1 VQRTRNEL
9 EVRLRVLLCQG
20 KQTGVLAAEV
30 DQAAGDTELWIQIPG
45 EPKPRVL
52 RRYAAPV
59 SAAGET
65 LGWMEV
71 FDDVTQ
77 AHELDQMKSEFIS
90 TVSHELRSPLTSIKG
105 ALALM
110 LDGKLDEESHELVA
124 VSKRNADR
132 LVRLVNDILDLSK
145 LEAGKLQLDLRPLDP
160 SALCSDAA
168 ASLDGWAQKAGVRLR
183 TCVEPALPCVRADAD
198 RIAQVLANLLSNA
211 LKFSPRGAEVVLS
224 AARDPR
230 GGVVFRVED
239 HGPGIAPEF
248 RDKLFTRFAQADRH
262 RREQSGTGL
271 GLAISRALVLEHRG
285 EIWVESELGRGAAFS
300 FMLPGEDGR

>member
-1 VQRTRNEL
+1 
-9 EVRLRVLLCQG
+9 VLSG
-20 KQTGVLAAEV
+20 RAREGAAT
-30 DQAAGDTELWIQIPG
+30 DNELWIQIPR

-71 FDDVTQ
+71 FDDVTE
-77 AHELDQMKSEFIS
+77 AHELDQMKSELIS
-90 TVSHELRSPLTSIKG
+90 TISHELRSPLTSIKG
-105 ALALM
+105 ALALI
-110 LDGKLDEESHELVA
+110 LDGELDEESHELVA

-145 LEAGKLQLDLRPLDP
+145 LEAGKLQLDLRPQDP
-160 SALCSDAA
+160 SVLCRDAA

-183 TCVEPALPCVRADAD
+183 LRLEPGLPRVRADAD

-211 LKFSPRGAEVVLS
+211 IKFSPRGAEVVL
-224 AARDPR
+224 AAAGDPR
-230 GGVVFRVED
+230 GVVFRVED
-239 HGPGIAPEF
+239 HGAGIPAGF
-248 RDKLFTRFAQADRH
+248 RDKLFTRFAQADRG

-285 EIWVESELGRGAAFS
+285 DIWVESEPGQGAAFS
-300 FMLPGEDGR
+300 FMLPPEGAR